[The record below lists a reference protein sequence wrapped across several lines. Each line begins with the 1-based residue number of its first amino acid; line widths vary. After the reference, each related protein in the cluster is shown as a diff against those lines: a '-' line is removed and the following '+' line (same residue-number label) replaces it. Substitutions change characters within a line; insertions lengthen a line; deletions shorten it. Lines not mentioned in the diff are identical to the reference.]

1 MEKLMKED
9 FEKLNKDYIYVAK
22 RKFNVDLTND
32 VTSVYISDVLI
43 SLYFEGKR
51 NDSRIAISLVGS
63 FVGQTVISEWGGDWF
78 PENFSIKYVGKN
90 KITVNPFSISHQRL
104 TKGVNKTLFR
114 QLEMVSHKAN
124 NEELYD
130 RLDEDRIS
138 FVFNRLYNDGWWP
151 ISMIYKKNLPN
162 YVKYE
167 IAYILGLMAKY
178 LKDKENIKQKF
189 RELLENKETTYYAC
203 VVFQNCLFSE
213 FIDKILEIIS
223 SKDYS
228 NNVKAQAISAL
239 IGREVKNDEKIMDY
253 AHKLLFKLDNP
264 ILKFYVGNLL
274 GTFDNPKNI
283 QWINNNLLNNNV
295 DEFSKLALL
304 VAVQLLRKKEFVNT
318 MLSIF
323 LNGNAPESIKDEI
336 IKTLHLLPVS
346 EEIYHLRKKYDNF
359 DMKNKI
365 GFINIVLFSD
375 FNKKKQV
382 LLDILSSEN
391 DSFVKSYIL
400 SALDNLSEE

>member
-1 MEKLMKED
+1 MKED

>member
-1 MEKLMKED
+1 MKED

-32 VTSVYISDVLI
+32 ITSVYISDVLI

-51 NDSRIAISLVGS
+51 NNSRIAISLVGS
-63 FVGQTVISEWGGDWF
+63 FVGQTVISEWGGDWL

-239 IGREVKNDEKIMDY
+239 IGREEKNDEKIMDY

-336 IKTLHLLPVS
+336 IKTLHLLPVN
-346 EEIYHLRKKYDNF
+346 EEINHLRKKYDNF

-375 FNKKKQV
+375 FSNKKQV

-400 SALDNLSEE
+400 SALDNLPEE